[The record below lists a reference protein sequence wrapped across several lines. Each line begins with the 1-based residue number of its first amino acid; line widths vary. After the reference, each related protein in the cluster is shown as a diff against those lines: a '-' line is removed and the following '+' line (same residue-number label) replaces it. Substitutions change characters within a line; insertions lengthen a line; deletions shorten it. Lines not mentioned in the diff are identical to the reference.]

1 MHFFLR
7 LPAIIRYSLTFS
19 DKKSQI
25 GYPVKKLKHFIID
38 LEQFQFR
45 NSSPKKN
52 LANLV
57 SIFDLCL
64 SRNSSK
70 LWFGPLRTAADCR
83 WIPNSH
89 EIQGS
94 KDLGP

>member
-25 GYPVKKLKHFIID
+25 SYPVKKLKHFIID

-45 NSSPKKN
+45 NSSPKKI
-52 LANLV
+52 LVNLV
-57 SIFDLCL
+57 SISGVHDWKTVCFWRIRTLTDRTGPC
-64 SRNSSK
+64 SAK
-70 LWFGPLRTAADCR
+70 LDP
-83 WIPNSH
+83 
-89 EIQGS
+89 
-94 KDLGP
+94 K

>member
-38 LEQFQFR
+38 LEQFQFWR
-45 NSSPKKN
+45 VEIPCRKK
-52 LANLV
+52 
-57 SIFDLCL
+57 F
-64 SRNSSK
+64 
-70 LWFGPLRTAADCR
+70 
-83 WIPNSH
+83 
-89 EIQGS
+89 
-94 KDLGP
+94 

>member
-38 LEQFQFR
+38 LEQFQFWR
-45 NSSPKKN
+45 VEIPRRKN
-52 LANLV
+52 F
-57 SIFDLCL
+57 SQ
-64 SRNSSK
+64 
-70 LWFGPLRTAADCR
+70 FGVN
-83 WIPNSH
+83 I
-89 EIQGS
+89 
-94 KDLGP
+94 